1 MGPTNKCTLE
11 VHEDAADA
19 EAKAET
25 EASAEK
31 EKKDEAKERVT
42 ADAEAKPKAAAETK
56 VYTRANADA
65 KAKAEVKLKVEDV
78 SKPQADADAKVKA
91 DANTKAEDI
100 YKAKIKMNTFGEGKT
115 EAKIGLDKTEA
126 KIGLDERTTVRVS
139 EMKFGEVNDASL
151 FECAKSSP
159 PTSTAKTE
167 ALAKTKSMSFLGCTL
182 MLGLAITTIMV
193 IKRYSAGKWVK

>member
-1 MGPTNKCTLE
+1 MG
-11 VHEDAADA
+11 
-19 EAKAET
+19 
-25 EASAEK
+25 
-31 EKKDEAKERVT
+31 
-42 ADAEAKPKAAAETK
+42 AAAETK

-65 KAKAEVKLKVEDV
+65 KA
-78 SKPQADADAKVKA
+78 
-91 DANTKAEDI
+91 
-100 YKAKIKMNTFGEGKT
+100 KAKIKMNTFGEGKT

-182 MLGLAITTIMV
+182 MLGL
-193 IKRYSAGKWVK
+193 